1 MNNQAITAMNKITR
15 ESLMSLETYAK
26 ARPEFRAKAIAHKKL
41 RTVHI
46 GDHVTLLFEDELT
59 CRYQIQEMLR
69 IEKTFEEQGILDEL
83 EAYNPL
89 IPGGRDFRATMMIE
103 YGDEAERRVAL
114 TKLKGIERKTW
125 VQVEGAKKVYAI
137 ADEDLEREN
146 ETKTS
151 AVHFMRF
158 PLTEEMA
165 AALKYGVT
173 LQMGVDHPQY
183 TAAVDVN
190 AQTRNALVKDLR

>member
-1 MNNQAITAMNKITR
+1 MNNQAITNMNKITR
-15 ESLMSLETYAK
+15 DSLMTLEAYAK
-26 ARPEFRAKAIAHKKL
+26 ARPEFRTKAIAHKKL

-46 GDHVTLLFEDELT
+46 GDHVTLFFEDELT

-103 YGDEAERRVAL
+103 YGDEAERRIAL
-114 TKLKGIERKTW
+114 TKFKGIERKTW

-190 AQTRNALVKDLR
+190 AETRNALVKDLK

>member
-1 MNNQAITAMNKITR
+1 MNKITR
-15 ESLMSLETYAK
+15 DSLMTLEAYAK
-26 ARPEFRAKAIAHKKL
+26 ARPEFRTKAIAHKKL

-46 GDHVTLLFEDELT
+46 GDHVTLFFEDELT

-103 YGDEAERRVAL
+103 YGDEAERRIAL
-114 TKLKGIERKTW
+114 TKFKGIERKTW

-190 AQTRNALVKDLR
+190 AETRNALVKDLK

>member
-1 MNNQAITAMNKITR
+1 MLAAMKTQITR
-15 ESLMSLETYAK
+15 ADILPADVYGRERRSL
-26 ARPEFRAKAIAHKKL
+26 RADIVEMKKL
-41 RTVHI
+41 RRVAVGPFATFYFENYRTMWHQVHEM
-46 GDHVTLLFEDELT
+46 LFIEKGGEEQIADEL
-59 CRYQIQEMLR
+59 R
-69 IEKTFEEQGILDEL
+69 
-83 EAYNPL
+83 AYNPL

>member
-1 MNNQAITAMNKITR
+1 MNNQAITNMNKITR
-15 ESLMSLETYAK
+15 DSLMTLEAYAK
-26 ARPEFRAKAIAHKKL
+26 ARPEFRTKAIAHKKL

-46 GDHVTLLFEDELT
+46 GDHVTLFFEDELT

-103 YGDEAERRVAL
+103 YGDEAERRIAL

-190 AQTRNALVKDLR
+190 AETRNALVKDLK

>member
-1 MNNQAITAMNKITR
+1 MNTIMNKITR
-15 ESLMSLETYAK
+15 DSLMTLEAYAK
-26 ARPEFRAKAIAHKKL
+26 ARPTFRAAAMVHKKL
-41 RTVHI
+41 RSVHV
-46 GDHVTLLFEDELT
+46 GEHVNLMFEDEMT

-69 IEKTFEEQGILDEL
+69 TEKAFEEQAIQDEL
-83 EAYNPL
+83 DAYNPL
-89 IPGGRDFRATMMIE
+89 IPNGRDFRATMLIE
-103 YGDEAERRVAL
+103 FTDENERRVAL

-158 PLTEEMA
+158 PLSEEMA

-173 LQMGVDHPQY
+173 LRMGVDHVEY
-183 TAAVDVN
+183 THAVDVSI
-190 AQTRNALVKDLR
+190 ATRNALVKDLR

>member
-15 ESLMSLETYAK
+15 DSLMSLEAYAK

-173 LQMGVDHPQY
+173 LQMGVDHSQY
-183 TAAVDVN
+183 TAVVDVN
-190 AQTRNALVKDLR
+190 AETRNALVKDLR

>member
-15 ESLMSLETYAK
+15 DSLMSLEAYAK